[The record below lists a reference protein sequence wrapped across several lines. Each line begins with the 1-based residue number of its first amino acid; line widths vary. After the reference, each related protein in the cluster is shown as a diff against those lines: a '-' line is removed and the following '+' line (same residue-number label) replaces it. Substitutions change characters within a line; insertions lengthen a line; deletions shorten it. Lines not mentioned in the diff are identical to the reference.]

1 MTKGAVEHLKRDELL
16 AIIAHELGHVKKRH
30 MLKGYTLS
38 ILPILPMTVLL
49 KIGDKLPEAIL
60 TICVM
65 LSFVVLVGG
74 VLYRLTRFNLKCEL
88 EADEFA
94 AELLGADT
102 MIKALKKIS
111 EYEEIPMKT
120 PKWFDVIYS
129 HPSIEER
136 IKNLRISQAKNEK
149 TQNM

>member
-1 MTKGAVEHLKRDELL
+1 
-16 AIIAHELGHVKKRH
+16 
-30 MLKGYTLS
+30 MLKGYALS
-38 ILPILPMTVLL
+38 ILPVVLITILL
-49 KIGDKLPEAIL
+49 KIGDRLPEAIL
-60 TICVM
+60 TICVV
-65 LSFVVLVGG
+65 LSFIILVAGL
-74 VLYRLTRFNLKCEL
+74 LYRLTRFNLKCEL

-94 AELLGADT
+94 AELLGANA
-102 MIKALKKIS
+102 MIRALKKIS
-111 EYEEIPMKT
+111 EYYEIPVKT